1 MQLIIGVSPA
11 MATLR
16 PHCFLSLCMPI
27 ISLAYAL
34 HIGEVS
40 GEENSTADSARKVAQ
55 DAQSAHRPTAR
66 SGTEKTALAATSQA
80 TLDARSCEFDAVSN
94 AVGMAHPGATVAIP
108 AGDCNWGV
116 RQLDVPG
123 NVSLRGAGRELTTL
137 RRAGNIQGSGY
148 MIAFD
153 CSQGGAPHFSGL
165 TLIGNGD
172 GAIQDKGLG
181 LLHGCIDFVVAKS
194 SFRNFVFSAVYVGDS
209 ENQRGVIYD
218 NNFID
223 NYSAKLANLGY
234 GVVVYGGGTW
244 PELRLGTKDAVFV
257 EDNFFSGNRHN
268 IASNNGSA
276 YVFRHNTVVGQDP
289 AKDFAMTD
297 AHGLSSSTR
306 GSRSYEIYGN
316 RYSANLKH
324 GLQRSAIGI
333 RGGDGVIFDNVVA
346 DKISRA
352 IELDEEGFACGVYP
366 GQDQIRS
373 LYIWNNSYERA
384 DDRFEAGIDNQCPA
398 SIGLNRDYF
407 LKARPAYRP
416 FGYPHP
422 LRNPK

>member
-1 MQLIIGVSPA
+1 
-11 MATLR
+11 
-16 PHCFLSLCMPI
+16 
-27 ISLAYAL
+27 
-34 HIGEVS
+34 
-40 GEENSTADSARKVAQ
+40 
-55 DAQSAHRPTAR
+55 
-66 SGTEKTALAATSQA
+66 
-80 TLDARSCEFDAVSN
+80 
-94 AVGMAHPGATVAIP
+94 
-108 AGDCNWGV
+108 
-116 RQLDVPG
+116 
-123 NVSLRGAGRELTTL
+123 
-137 RRAGNIQGSGY
+137 
-148 MIAFD
+148 
-153 CSQGGAPHFSGL
+153 
-165 TLIGNGD
+165 
-172 GAIQDKGLG
+172 